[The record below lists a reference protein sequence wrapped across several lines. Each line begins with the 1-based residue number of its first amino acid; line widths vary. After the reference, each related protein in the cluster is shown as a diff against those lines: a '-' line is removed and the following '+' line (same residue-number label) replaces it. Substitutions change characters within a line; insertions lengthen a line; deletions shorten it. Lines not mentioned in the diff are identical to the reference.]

1 MRGSLTNRAYPSY
14 RTKAK
19 RFFSV
24 LLPIFVT
31 QIALTATGFFDTVMS
46 GHVSE
51 QDLAG
56 VAVGSNLFMPFFGS
70 FLGIISVLTPIV
82 AQLHGAGKRERIDF
96 VVRQG
101 FYWSLGLAGVF
112 LLLGIFFVPA
122 ILDVLALE
130 PKVRQV
136 AAGYLLAIAVGIV
149 PIFLAGVL
157 RNLIDAHGC
166 TRLTMIITL
175 VTVPINVLANYIFI
189 YGAWGIPAFGG
200 IGAGIGSAIAFSLN
214 FLLNVL
220 VVLTIEP
227 FRSYHVFR
235 SLPRPD
241 LAEWKRALALG
252 IPIGS
257 TMFCEMS
264 IFSAVG
270 LFMTVYGTTVVAAHQ
285 AAMNFTTLVYMIP
298 LSASMTLTILVGFE
312 VGARRFLE
320 AADYIRLGRLLTFL
334 LAIISYWVIGL
345 PAGWAIANFTALG
358 PYGYWCGLIIGIAFG
373 AIFLSVRLRMVQR
386 RCLEAQQ

>member
-1 MRGSLTNRAYPSY
+1 MRAS
-14 RTKAK
+14 
-19 RFFSV
+19 
-24 LLPIFVT
+24 
-31 QIALTATGFFDTVMS
+31 
-46 GHVSE
+46 
-51 QDLAG
+51 
-56 VAVGSNLFMPFFGS
+56 
-70 FLGIISVLTPIV
+70 
-82 AQLHGAGKRERIDF
+82 
-96 VVRQG
+96 
-101 FYWSLGLAGVF
+101 
-112 LLLGIFFVPA
+112 
-122 ILDVLALE
+122 
-130 PKVRQV
+130 
-136 AAGYLLAIAVGIV
+136 
-149 PIFLAGVL
+149 
-157 RNLIDAHGC
+157 
-166 TRLTMIITL
+166 
-175 VTVPINVLANYIFI
+175 
-189 YGAWGIPAFGG
+189 
-200 IGAGIGSAIAFSLN
+200 AFSLN

-241 LAEWKRALALG
+241 LAEWKRALTLG

-334 LAIISYWVIGL
+334 FEGTLAIVLVQFRETIAALYTSSPDVQELLVVFLVFAVFLQLTDSVDSPLQGALRGYKDVHVTFLLAIISYWVIGL